1 MTRKTR
7 NDKREFRMT
16 SLLYHFKKQNKKAAL
31 LLHNLNVQWNR
42 TFHFF
47 RFQRHLT
54 TSQPKKNKTKK
65 IANIS

>member
-1 MTRKTR
+1 
-7 NDKREFRMT
+7 MT

-54 TSQPKKNKTKK
+54 TSQPKKK
-65 IANIS
+65 